1 MTQNEWP
8 VAAADNMRLFVD
20 RVLPV
25 LRRDPAFAGDSIDA
39 PAGTPVTPSQPAGG
53 IFMPAQEMNRGVM
66 EFCSGRQ

>member
-1 MTQNEWP
+1 MQNEWP
-8 VAAADNMRLFVD
+8 VAAADDMRLFAE

-53 IFMPAQEMNRGVM
+53 IFTPAW
-66 EFCSGRQ
+66 

>member
-1 MTQNEWP
+1 MQNEWP
-8 VAAADNMRLFVD
+8 VAEADNMRPFAD

-53 IFMPAQEMNRGVM
+53 IFTPASWMNRSVM
-66 EFCSGRQ
+66 EFCGGRH